1 LATLEM
7 NLPTKN
13 KGKLGT
19 TKQSIHWAFIIIPI
33 ILFTLLEPSIILQ
46 QEYDITHLKLTRK
59 IIIIIIINFLKKQ
72 NKKSTNQQ
80 QAG

>member
-1 LATLEM
+1 M

-59 IIIIIIINFLKKQ
+59 IIIIIIINFFFF
-72 NKKSTNQQ
+72 
-80 QAG
+80 